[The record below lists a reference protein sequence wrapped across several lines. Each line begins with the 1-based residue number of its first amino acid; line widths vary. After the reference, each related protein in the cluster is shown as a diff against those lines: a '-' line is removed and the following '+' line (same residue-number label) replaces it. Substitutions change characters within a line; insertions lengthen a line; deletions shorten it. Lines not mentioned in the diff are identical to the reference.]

1 MVLCAAVARADADGI
16 TRLMLAAGAG
26 DVEKIESLLAGGAA
40 VDDCD
45 ARGHTAIWH
54 AVDARKPAALAVLL
68 HTASTLT
75 GRCPLGR
82 GAVERAFA
90 LDDWALIEPLLSGSR
105 SNLGWTSAARAAVAK
120 AINTRNAERVKRLVA
135 KHWRDP
141 MLDGSRHPILAHA
154 VVSGDLDAMTFLLD
168 CGFNPNTRIGNFADR
183 EFADR
188 IAQKF
193 IRYYAKND
201 RGVNV
206 LMLSAGMERVDFVK
220 LLLAR
225 GARESSC
232 TLRHKMAAL
241 SFAAEANNH
250 DVMRALFRSAPLPS
264 QLRVEISLS
273 SQNATLYKDGQA
285 IESTTISTGV
295 EGKETKAG
303 KFIIT
308 NKEPMH
314 VSNIYKGAKMPW
326 FMRLNCDDFGMHQG
340 HVTGAPASHG
350 CIRLPAAIAKKWYAR
365 VPLGTEVTIY

>member
-1 MVLCAAVARADADGI
+1 MVFSVAASHADADGV
-16 TRLMLAAGAG
+16 TPLMLAAAAG
-26 DVEKIESLLAGGAA
+26 DVEKVGSLIAGGAA
-40 VDDCD
+40 VDDAD

-54 AVDARKPAALAVLL
+54 AVDARKPAALALL
-68 HTASTLT
+68 LAKAATLT

-90 LDDWALIEPLLSGSR
+90 LDDWALIQPLLAAGR
-105 SNLGWTSAARAAVAK
+105 ANLGWTTAARQAMAR
-120 AINTRNAERVKRLVA
+120 AINTRNADRVKLLVA
-135 KHWRDP
+135 SHWREP
-141 MLDGSRHPILAHA
+141 MLDGSRHPIVAHA
-154 VVSGDLDAMTFLLD
+154 VVSGDLDTMTFLLD
-168 CGFNPNTRIGNFADR
+168 CGFDPNTRIGNLADR

-188 IAQKF
+188 IPQKF
-193 IRYYAKND
+193 IRYYVKND

-206 LMLSAGMERVDFVK
+206 LMLASGMERVEFVK

-273 SQNATLYKDGQA
+273 SQTATLYKDGQA
-285 IESTTISTGV
+285 SESTTISTGV

-326 FMRLNCDDFGMHQG
+326 FMRLNCADFGMHQG
-340 HVTGAPASHG
+340 VVTGEPASHG
-350 CIRLPAAIAKKWYAR
+350 CIRLPAAIAKKWYAK
-365 VPLGTEVTIY
+365 VPVGTEVTIY